1 MNPDEIRRAAE
12 AWCVADPDPSTA
24 EELRHL
30 LDADDLPELADR
42 VSSHLEF
49 GTAGL
54 RAVIGAG
61 PARMNRAV
69 VRTTTA
75 GLARYLKMHLP
86 AVSSRGVVVGRDAR
100 RMSLEFAVDAAGVF
114 AAEGIPVLFF
124 EEPVPTPLVSF
135 AVTHLRTGGGVM
147 ITASHNPP
155 EYNGYKVYWDNGAQ
169 VIPPHEQGISES
181 ISRVGPA
188 NQLALL
194 GLDQARQAGLLR
206 PVPPELRS
214 AYLDS
219 VLASRRHLAPA
230 PSLKIAYSALHG
242 VGGSWIEEAM
252 KRAGF
257 EKLWVVAEQHAP
269 DGRFPTVRFPN
280 PEEPGAMDLSLAL
293 AEQVKA
299 DLLLVNDPDADRLAV
314 GARDRRGALRTLT
327 GNEVGVLLGHYLL
340 TRTEPRPKR
349 PLVISTIASSPQL
362 GEIAR
367 RLGARYAET
376 LTGFKWIANR
386 ALQLEREEQA
396 QFLLGFEEALGYC
409 VGLAVRDKDGITAAL
424 AVADMASWCA
434 SRESTLLDYLE
445 QIQREHGVFVSV
457 QKSVTY
463 PGGDGAAT
471 IAGILDRFRQRPP
484 LELDGFRV
492 LSSKDYLT
500 GEWRQESDLRRLD
513 LPPSNVLSY
522 ELSEGARVTLR
533 PSGTEPKIK
542 YYFELAET
550 VLAGEPVDAARD
562 RAGQKIKRLQ
572 QALGAAS
579 EAKSARG

>member
-1 MNPDEIRRAAE
+1 
-12 AWCVADPDPSTA
+12 
-24 EELRHL
+24 
-30 LDADDLPELADR
+30 
-42 VSSHLEF
+42 
-49 GTAGL
+49 
-54 RAVIGAG
+54 
-61 PARMNRAV
+61 
-69 VRTTTA
+69 
-75 GLARYLKMHLP
+75 
-86 AVSSRGVVVGRDAR
+86 
-100 RMSLEFAVDAAGVF
+100 
-114 AAEGIPVLFF
+114 
-124 EEPVPTPLVSF
+124 
-135 AVTHLRTGGGVM
+135 
-147 ITASHNPP
+147 
-155 EYNGYKVYWDNGAQ
+155 
-169 VIPPHEQGISES
+169 
-181 ISRVGPA
+181 
-188 NQLALL
+188 
-194 GLDQARQAGLLR
+194 
-206 PVPPELRS
+206 
-214 AYLDS
+214 
-219 VLASRRHLAPA
+219 
-230 PSLKIAYSALHG
+230 
-242 VGGSWIEEAM
+242 
-252 KRAGF
+252 
-257 EKLWVVAEQHAP
+257 
-269 DGRFPTVRFPN
+269 
-280 PEEPGAMDLSLAL
+280 
-293 AEQVKA
+293 
-299 DLLLVNDPDADRLAV
+299 V
-314 GARDRRGALRTLT
+314 GARDRRGALQTLT

-396 QFLLGFEEALGYC
+396 QFLLGFEEALGYA

-471 IAGILDRFRQRPP
+471 IARILDRFRQLPP
-484 LELDGFRV
+484 VELDGFRV

-500 GEWRQESDLRRLD
+500 GEWRLGNDLRRLD

-522 ELSEGARVTLR
+522 ELSESARVTLR

-542 YYFELAET
+542 YYFELAER
-550 VLAGEPVDAARD
+550 VLAGEPVDSARD

-572 QALGAAS
+572 QALIAAS